1 MNSSYMFYN
10 DSDTYHFRFFEV
22 KKKSLAFL
30 AFCLE
35 HKTADIPH
43 LLLEGNLRDTGSA
56 NEQAK
61 ITVGAYSFRRGDSCA
76 PLLVERVATSTYRE
90 LPTLN
95 CRAF

>member
-1 MNSSYMFYN
+1 MNSSYTCYN
-10 DSDTYHFRFFEV
+10 NSDTYHFRFFEV

-35 HKTADIPH
+35 HKTAEIPQ

-61 ITVGAYSFRRGDSCA
+61 ITVSAYGFRWGDPCA
-76 PLLVERVATSTYRE
+76 LLLVERVATSTYRE
-90 LPTLN
+90 LPHLN